1 MTPSM
6 RKKKDARW
14 KNILQLNKV
23 YWNTVNTELIWN
35 PSMWTKE
42 EIQAQVKEILE
53 CWGCAM

>member
-1 MTPSM
+1 M

>member
-1 MTPSM
+1 M

-23 YWNTVNTELIWN
+23 YWNTVNAELIWN